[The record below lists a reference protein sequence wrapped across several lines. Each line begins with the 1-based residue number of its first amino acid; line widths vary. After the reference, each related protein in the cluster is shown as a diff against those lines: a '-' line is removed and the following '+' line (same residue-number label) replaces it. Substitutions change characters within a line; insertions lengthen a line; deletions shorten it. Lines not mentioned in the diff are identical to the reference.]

1 MSNSLNQT
9 QYFED
14 FLNYLK
20 YEKNYSLHTI
30 DAYFRDIRDFLL
42 YCEKENL
49 FYLEIDHKIVR
60 TYFTQLHLTQKLD
73 KKSQSRKLSALRSFY
88 KYLFQKEV
96 ILTNPILSVSFP
108 KVKKNIPKNFTPI
121 EMTTILETEVQK
133 SPLIQQRNQA
143 ILEVLYSTGMRVF
156 ELVNAR
162 LENFS
167 EKEAELK
174 ILGKRNKERFVFL
187 GKYAL
192 KTLCEYLNLRG
203 NPKEGYLFLSARGK
217 RLTTRGVQY
226 ILEQFQK
233 EIAFPKKITPHK
245 FRHTFA
251 TDLLNEG
258 ADIRHV
264 QEMLGHSSLSS
275 TQIYLSV
282 TKERLKEIYRK
293 THPHAKLKEKPE

>member
-1 MSNSLNQT
+1 MEKQNSHFQ
-9 QYFED
+9 D
-14 FLNYLK
+14 FLNYLE
-20 YEKNYSLHTI
+20 YEKNYSNHTLS
-30 DAYFRDIRDFLL
+30 AYFRDIQDFLV
-42 YCEKENL
+42 YCEREGL
-49 FYLEIDHKIVR
+49 SYLEIDHKTVR
-60 TYFTQLHLTQKLD
+60 SYFSHLHLTQKLD

-88 KYLFQKEV
+88 KYLFQRE
-96 ILTNPILSVSFP
+96 IISTNPVLYVSFP
-108 KVKKNIPKNFTPI
+108 KIRKNIPKHFTPI
-121 EMTTILETEVQK
+121 EMETILETEIQK
-133 SPLIQQRNQA
+133 TPLIEKRNRA

-167 EKEAELK
+167 EKEAQIK

-187 GKYAL
+187 GKPAL
-192 KTLCEYLNLRG
+192 ATLCEYLELRG
-203 NPKEGYLFLSARGK
+203 NPKKGYVFLNARGDK
-217 RLTTRGVQY
+217 LTTRGVQY

-233 EIAFPKKITPHK
+233 ETGFRKKITPHK

-264 QEMLGHSSLSS
+264 QEMLGHESLSS

-282 TKERLKEIYRK
+282 TKDRLKEIYRK
-293 THPHAKLKEKPE
+293 AHPHAKSEKK

>member
-1 MSNSLNQT
+1 MDTIHL
-9 QYFED
+9 YFED

-20 YEKNYSLHTI
+20 YEKNYSIHTLN
-30 DAYFRDIRDFLL
+30 AYFRDIKDFLI
-42 YCEKENL
+42 YCEKESLN
-49 FYLEIDHKIVR
+49 YLEIDHKVVR
-60 TYFTQLHLTQKLD
+60 TYFAHLHLTHKLE
-73 KKSQSRKLSALRSFY
+73 KKSQSRKLSSLRCFY
-88 KYLFQKEV
+88 KYLFQKE
-96 ILTNPILSVSFP
+96 IIPTNPILSVSFP
-108 KVKKNIPKNFTPI
+108 KIKKNIPKNFTPI
-121 EMTTILETEVQK
+121 ETETILEAETQK
-133 SPLIQQRNQA
+133 TPLIEKRNKA

-156 ELVNAR
+156 ELVNAK

-167 EKEAELK
+167 EKEAEIK

-187 GKYAL
+187 GKPAL
-192 KTLCEYLNLRG
+192 NTLCEYLELRG
-203 NPKEGYLFLSARGK
+203 NPKEGYLFLNARGNK
-217 RLTTRGVQY
+217 LTTRGVQY

-233 EIAFPKKITPHK
+233 EIGFSKKITPHK

-282 TKERLKEIYRK
+282 TKERLKEVYRK
-293 THPHAKLKEKPE
+293 AHPHAKSKK